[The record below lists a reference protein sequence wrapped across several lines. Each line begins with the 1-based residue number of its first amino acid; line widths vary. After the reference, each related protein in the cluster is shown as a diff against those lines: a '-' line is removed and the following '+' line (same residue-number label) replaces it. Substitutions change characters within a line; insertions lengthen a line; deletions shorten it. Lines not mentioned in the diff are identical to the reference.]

1 MEVIITIQFCAIG
14 LFLYLLNANNNQIWR
29 LKNEQRGK
37 DDEIRNLNYALE
49 QSKNENT
56 KLTTQLQ
63 NNKNFL
69 RQPTVNF
76 KQGNDREISKLNKE
90 ITEKRNEIFELQRK
104 LRDIE
109 IKYSDLDR
117 VHNNWINANNELRS
131 QLYESENTN
140 NELRKQL
147 YESENANNELRKQIA
162 ELKEENSKLGRNLE
176 SIQAPLPFSPTSTKT
191 ERFVQV
197 IFQKYSHVRYDY
209 LLGDN
214 PDVKV
219 GDHVKVWANGRKT
232 RAKVLKISSPDEV
245 SPYAKTPIIEKIYD
259 K

>member
-1 MEVIITIQFCAIG
+1 MEVIITIQFCA
-14 LFLYLLNANNNQIWR
+14 LSLMLYLLNANNNQIWR
-29 LKNEQRGK
+29 LKNEQHSK
-37 DDEIRNLNYALE
+37 DDEIRNLSYALE

-63 NNKNFL
+63 GRKNL
-69 RQPTVNF
+69 LPKPTINF

-90 ITEKRNEIFELQRK
+90 VTEKRNEIFELQRK

-109 IKYSDLDR
+109 IKYSDLNRMYSSFKD
-117 VHNNWINANNELRS
+117 A
-131 QLYESENTN
+131 N

-147 YESENANNELRKQIA
+147 VEL
-162 ELKEENSKLGRNLE
+162 EEENSKLKRRLE
-176 SIQAPLPFSPTSTKT
+176 NIQAPLPISFSPTPPKTK
-191 ERFVQV
+191 RFVQV
-197 IFQKYSHVRYDY
+197 IFQKYSHDRYDY

-219 GDHVKVWANGRKT
+219 GDYVKVWANGRQT
-232 RAKVLKISSPDEV
+232 RAKVLKISDPDEV
-245 SPYAKTPIIEKIYD
+245 SPYAKTPIIGKIYD